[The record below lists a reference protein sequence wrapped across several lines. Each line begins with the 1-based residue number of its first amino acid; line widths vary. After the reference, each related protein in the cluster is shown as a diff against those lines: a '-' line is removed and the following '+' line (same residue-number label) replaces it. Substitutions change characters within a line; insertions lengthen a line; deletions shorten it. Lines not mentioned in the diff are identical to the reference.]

1 MLCYTCRPRQVRR
14 FLEIHDYAYAY
25 AKKGAITLA
34 VHSERRGRIVTAP
47 PLRRRYSDCAV
58 TSPGGAFQTYTKE
71 CTLPIR
77 IWPITD
83 AVLSCSLADSDV
95 VDQGAD

>member
-1 MLCYTCRPRQVRR
+1 MLHKSLPLNQNALSSSNLLLLALDYTLNAVVELLPHRHCVR
-14 FLEIHDYAYAY
+14 A
-25 AKKGAITLA
+25 
-34 VHSERRGRIVTAP
+34 
-47 PLRRRYSDCAV
+47 DCAV
-58 TSPGGAFQTYTKE
+58 TSPGGAFQTYSNK